1 MKKIIVGK
9 IYAEWCGHCQNL
21 HPEWLKMKKELK
33 MLAKK
38 KQYVIEY
45 VEIEEIET
53 DKMNDFKTRFPGLT
67 VNGYPTIFK
76 NTSGNQLEY
85 YGGDRSA
92 SKMKDWVL
100 GKTENH
106 TKSKGMFY
114 GGKRKTVKRKKNQ
127 KNKTLYKTK

>member
-1 MKKIIVGK
+1 M
-9 IYAEWCGHCQNL
+9 
-21 HPEWLKMKKELK
+21 
-33 MLAKK
+33 
-38 KQYVIEY
+38 IEY
-45 VEIEEIET
+45 IEIEESET
-53 DKMNDFKTRFPGLT
+53 TKMDDFKSRFPGLT

-106 TKSKGMFY
+106 TKSKGLFY